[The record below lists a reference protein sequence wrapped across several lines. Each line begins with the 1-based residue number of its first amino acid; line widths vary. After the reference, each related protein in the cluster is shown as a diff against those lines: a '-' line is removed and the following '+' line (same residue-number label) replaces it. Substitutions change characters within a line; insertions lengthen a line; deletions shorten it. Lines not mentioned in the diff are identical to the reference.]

1 MKKIY
6 TIAFY
11 FILVMTAFAQEPAK
25 TVVMPNTRNTD
36 RTNTSRYI
44 FSPGT
49 DALLMTV
56 KIWGEVVKPGLY
68 DIPIGT
74 DLIELLSSA
83 GGPTARAKL
92 SRIKI
97 IHASTSED
105 GGGVTTVDVADF
117 LKNGDSKLIPEIKPN
132 DTIVVPV
139 KPTQYILTSLSWTQ
153 QFMSLFSI
161 YSMILYYT
169 SISNK

>member
-1 MKKIY
+1 VKKFT
-6 TIAFY
+6 TIAIY
-11 FILVMTAFAQEPAK
+11 FILALTAFAQEPAK
-25 TVVMPNTRNTD
+25 TVITPNIRNTD
-36 RTNTSRYI
+36 RSSTSRYI

-83 GGPTARAKL
+83 GGPTTRAKL

-97 IHASTSED
+97 IHASTTE
-105 GGGVTTVDVADF
+105 GAGGVVTVDVADF

-153 QFMSLFSI
+153 QVLSLVSI
-161 YSMILYYT
+161 YSMVLYYT
-169 SISNK
+169 SIAK